1 MINQTPSDLG
11 KFPVPPSGHPIPR
24 GWFGRLVRFIN
35 SLILHGDGQYL
46 TVKHTLD
53 GQTIT
58 PTPALLQALGNGGA
72 PPAGGSGA
80 NQDLSVS
87 VSGNTA
93 TVGLSGSTN
102 TVQFVGTGDVNISG
116 NPSGQIVLSGSAFPN
131 WRSLN
136 SSMIT
141 PVWDSAGE
149 MTPIILQ
156 YSGYLSIHIQPTT
169 TSIGTDGT
177 QGRNLY
183 CYLRIDNKQLFSFQ
197 RDYYMEKLQGGETET
212 YLDITSQDSQLIPV
226 CAGSTISGEYYDSLA
241 ATPALELMLYH

>member
-1 MINQTPSDLG
+1 MRL
-11 KFPVPPSGHPIPR
+11 FPEPASGQQIPR
-24 GWFGRLVRFIN
+24 GWFARLVRFMN
-35 SLILHGDGQYL
+35 TLVLHGDGSYTQ
-46 TVKHTLD
+46 VKHTDD
-53 GQTIT
+53 GTFVT
-58 PTPALLQALGNGGA
+58 LTPAAIDALNR
-72 PPAGGSGA
+72 AGGSAPAAVA

-93 TVGLSGSTN
+93 TVSISGSTSA
-102 TVQFVGTGDVNISG
+102 VQLVGTGDVNISG
-116 NPSGQIVLSGSAFPN
+116 NTSGQIVFSGSAFPN
-131 WRSLN
+131 WGNLSTQ
-136 SSMIT
+136 SIT
-141 PVWDSAGE
+141 PIWDSAGQ
-149 MTPIILQ
+149 MTPIIFQ
-156 YSGYLSIHIQPTT
+156 YSGYLSIHIQPST

-241 ATPALELMLYH
+241 ATPALELILYH